1 MTSNDINM
9 LESLK
14 FYNES
19 TRTYCD
25 SCMYNENGICKNI
38 CSYMYNQNVD
48 YSDSCTEF
56 KDL

>member
-1 MTSNDINM
+1 M

-48 YSDSCTEF
+48 YGDACTEF